1 MVCCRHLCAD
11 RYRQKGTETRRLAL
25 HLHVLPV
32 SIFEKTEISCAL
44 QPYQSQNYLQASSNQ
59 LNLFNI

>member
-25 HLHVLPV
+25 HLQVLPV

-44 QPYQSQNYLQASSNQ
+44 QPDRHSPDQPAIHKQ
-59 LNLFNI
+59 LNRFDT